1 MRLPTI
7 VVFALLL
14 GNMELAAAQS
24 SAQNADRS
32 FSQAWPS
39 LCKTL
44 ATNSVSAL
52 SGPELQLILESHPID
67 IDLVCACIDARM
79 KADKYLP
86 VLFAENNGETLRS
99 MESKSW
105 RLYIRGKAATF
116 VAACTASELER
127 SVNAIY
133 PGSGG

>member
-1 MRLPTI
+1 MLDIP
-7 VVFALLL
+7 
-14 GNMELAAAQS
+14 ELAAAQS
-24 SAQNADRS
+24 SVQNADRS
-32 FSQAWPS
+32 FSQLWPS

-52 SGPELQLILESHPID
+52 SGPELQPILELHPID
-67 IDLVCACIDARM
+67 IDAVCQCIEASM
-79 KADKYLP
+79 KADQYLP
-86 VLFAENNGETLRS
+86 VLFAENNGEKLRS

-116 VAACTASELER
+116 TTVCTASELER

-133 PGSGG
+133 PGSGR